1 MLEQEADRQFRLQT
15 FFQALTN
22 ARILMDAPRADSD
35 RQNEDAIKGIM
46 AAMDNRTY
54 NDLRNLIDEAGRDG

>member
-1 MLEQEADRQFRLQT
+1 MEQQADRRLRLQV

-35 RQNEDAIKGIM
+35 RQHADAIKVIM
-46 AAMDNRTY
+46 GAMDHRTY
-54 NDLRNLIDEAGRDG
+54 NDLRNLIDEAGREG